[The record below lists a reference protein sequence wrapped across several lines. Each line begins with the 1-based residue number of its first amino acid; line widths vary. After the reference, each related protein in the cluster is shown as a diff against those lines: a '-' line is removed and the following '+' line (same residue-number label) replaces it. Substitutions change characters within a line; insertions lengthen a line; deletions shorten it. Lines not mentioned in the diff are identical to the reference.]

1 MRYSPPPGLRN
12 RHINTILGNQGPRK
26 WITRAR
32 SRDLQAS
39 AKEVLLDCRDGIR
52 LHGEY
57 TPHPHSERGLAILIH
72 GWEGCS
78 LSTYLLSAATHL
90 YAQGFSVF
98 RLHLRDHGPTH
109 HLNEQPFLAIR
120 LDEVLD
126 AIEQIQNRFPSEQ
139 YWLAGFSLGG
149 NIAVRI
155 AANMKGRDIRFEKV
169 AAICPAIDPN
179 ATGKAVS
186 KNLIYN
192 GYFVRRWRN
201 SFKKKMK
208 FFPVHKANA
217 DVMLN
222 SNLMSLHEAFVRRYT
237 EHPNAASYF
246 NAYALNEK
254 NLHRLD
260 APCHIILAEDDP
272 VIPAETAKI
281 LPQFNGLTLEM
292 TKLGGHCGFIKDYSL
307 RSWIDERLDALFS

>member
-32 SRDLQAS
+32 SKSLQAT
-39 AKEVLLDCRDGIR
+39 AKEVLLECHDGIR
-52 LHGEY
+52 LQGEY
-57 TPHPHSERGLAILIH
+57 SLHPFSERGLVNLIH

-155 AANMKGRDIRFEKV
+155 AAHMKNRDIRFEKV

-186 KNLIYN
+186 RSMIYN

-201 SFKKKMK
+201 SFKKKMEH
-208 FFPVHKANA
+208 FPVHRTNE

-222 SNLMSLHEAFVRRYT
+222 SDLMSLHEAFVRRYT

-246 NAYALNEK
+246 NSYALNEK

-260 APCHIILAEDDP
+260 APCHIVLAEDDP

-281 LPQFNGLTLEM
+281 LPQFDELTLET
-292 TKLGGHCGFIKDYSL
+292 TKLGGHCGFIKDYTL
-307 RSWIDERLDALFS
+307 RSWIDERLDALFR